1 MAVFG
6 TVLQS
11 GWLLLVW
18 CYIVDDC
25 FWYGATVWMAVFGM
39 VLQCGWLFWYG
50 ATVWMAVFGMVLQS
64 GWLGLIWCYSVD
76 SFV

>member
-25 FWYGATVWMAVFGM
+25 FWYGATVWIA
-39 VLQCGWLFWYG
+39 WFWYG
-50 ATVWMAVFGMVLQS
+50 ATVWMAVFGMVLRC
-64 GWLGLIWCYSVD
+64 GE
-76 SFV
+76 